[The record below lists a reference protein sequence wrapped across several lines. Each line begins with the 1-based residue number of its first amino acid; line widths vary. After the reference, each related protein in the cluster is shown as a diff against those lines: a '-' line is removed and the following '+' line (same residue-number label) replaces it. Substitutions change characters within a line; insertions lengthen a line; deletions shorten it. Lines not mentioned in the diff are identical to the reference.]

1 MIKREKFI
9 IIGSTGRNNGKT
21 EFACKLIKQLSKEHL
36 VIGVKVTTIKEDE
49 AKCPRGE
56 QGCGVCGSLTG
67 SYKLTDETD
76 KISQKDTARMLRS
89 GAEKVLWL
97 CVYKKS
103 LLEGINELIS
113 KIPHNAV
120 VVCESNSA
128 RLAIDPGLFI
138 IIRKLSENF
147 IKKSCKEVYDFAD
160 KIIESDGEK
169 YDFSPE
175 RIRFDNNKWLLREK
189 ATAII
194 LAGGKSIRMGEDKS
208 MLQINGKP
216 LISIISN
223 QLLPYFDE
231 VIIGANDSEK
241 FKFLNLRVVHDIEK
255 NKGPLMGILSC
266 LKSSNSDLNFVTA
279 CDIPIMNIPYIK
291 YMLNLAFNADIVM
304 PVSENKRH
312 ETLYAIYNKCIINA
326 AENIL
331 KDNKRRIIELFN
343 MVNVTFVDINFDEWY
358 QNLNTKQNYLNFMQ
372 RQFQTSTILK
382 TG

>member
-1 MIKREKFI
+1 
-9 IIGSTGRNNGKT
+9 
-21 EFACKLIKQLSKEHL
+21 
-36 VIGVKVTTIKEDE
+36 
-49 AKCPRGE
+49 
-56 QGCGVCGSLTG
+56 
-67 SYKLTDETD
+67 
-76 KISQKDTARMLRS
+76 
-89 GAEKVLWL
+89 
-97 CVYKKS
+97 
-103 LLEGINELIS
+103 
-113 KIPHNAV
+113 
-120 VVCESNSA
+120 
-128 RLAIDPGLFI
+128 
-138 IIRKLSENF
+138 
-147 IKKSCKEVYDFAD
+147 
-160 KIIESDGEK
+160 
-169 YDFSPE
+169 
-175 RIRFDNNKWLLREK
+175 
-189 ATAII
+189 
-194 LAGGKSIRMGEDKS
+194 